1 MAELSD
7 KQRAILAGPNFY
19 SIATIGKDGGPRSTT
34 IWGELVGDQV
44 EVNSR
49 EGRGWP
55 SNLQRDPRVAIEV
68 HDEKHPYDQV
78 SIVGHVVEMTT
89 LGAVDSINHLSEKYT
104 GNPDYKIRDGD
115 IRVRI
120 RIAIDKARSWG

>member
-7 KQRAILAGPNFY
+7 KQRAILGGPNFY
-19 SIATIGKDGGPRSTT
+19 SISTVGRDGGPRSTT
-34 IWGELVGDQV
+34 VWGELAGDQV

-55 SNLQRDPRVAIEV
+55 SNLRRDPRVAIEV

-78 SIVGHVVEMTT
+78 SIVGHVVEITT
-89 LGAVDSINHLSEKYT
+89 RGAVESINHLSEKYT
-104 GNPDYKIRDGD
+104 GNPDYKIREGD

-120 RIAIDKARSWG
+120 RIAIDRARSWG